1 MSSFT
6 RMRCEMKAFILAIL
20 LLQGARVIVKVLLLK
35 IMGNVDVL
43 DVLASASFIIYLLNY

>member
-1 MSSFT
+1 
-6 RMRCEMKAFILAIL
+6 MKAFILAIL